1 MWNPYKSGNFTT
13 RTFINSEILLIEK
26 TNYFDVDLTSH
37 PHGVIGAS
45 PESIH
50 LAPVRANLNQTE
62 SKISKLP
69 LLAAEE
75 PISIEQFGLSSI
87 NGRSQNGAT
96 IVNSLGNSEEL
107 DGAINGAGSIGG
119 RPKGGWPMT
128 ALALKRSVVNDKS
141 VSSAST
147 SSSFRN
153 SMMDSDQTDS
163 GENGN
168 NNYKPK
174 FVNLLQQTATKGKA
188 GV

>member
-1 MWNPYKSGNFTT
+1 M
-13 RTFINSEILLIEK
+13 
-26 TNYFDVDLTSH
+26 
-37 PHGVIGAS
+37 
-45 PESIH
+45 
-50 LAPVRANLNQTE
+50 
-62 SKISKLP
+62 
-69 LLAAEE
+69 AAEE